1 MNDRVV
7 QELPNIND
15 PDVIRRCV
23 CVQDMRRCLN
33 TFFQHVVCQLRHI
46 PVTAGVRVA
55 LAIVDRVTEGSLSV
69 ELLCQKNRARDAAVL
84 LLCLHELRLDLQ
96 YIALDRSRANCWL
109 KHSKT
114 DKKPWRV
121 SSQLEEIYTNENEL
135 KAERWLYRQYSMV
148 KHCNPVGENFVFGIA
163 AKRDSLTLGSRSHD
177 SVMLRTHLFGL
188 GHHINCSGAAAAR
201 IWADEGIEVND
212 YMDKLNEQ
220 WNTLSRYEEEY
231 ILSVL
236 RGRDDV
242 THV

>member
-1 MNDRVV
+1 
-7 QELPNIND
+7 
-15 PDVIRRCV
+15 
-23 CVQDMRRCLN
+23 MRRCLN

-109 KHSKT
+109 EHSKT

-177 SVMLRTHLFGL
+177 SVNAPHAPVWTGAPHKLL
-188 GHHINCSGAAAAR
+188 GSGGSTNLGR
-201 IWADEGIEVND
+201 R
-212 YMDKLNEQ
+212 KH
-220 WNTLSRYEEEY
+220 
-231 ILSVL
+231 
-236 RGRDDV
+236 RGQRLHGQ
-242 THV
+242 TQ